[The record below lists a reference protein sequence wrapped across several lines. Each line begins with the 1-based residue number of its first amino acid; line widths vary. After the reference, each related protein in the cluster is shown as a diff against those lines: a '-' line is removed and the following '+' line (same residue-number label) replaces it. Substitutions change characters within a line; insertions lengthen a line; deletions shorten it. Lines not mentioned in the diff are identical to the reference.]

1 MRKSPS
7 THGEPVTTFSTYR
20 TSGERSEDALAQL
33 IDRYCAVWS
42 EPSASRRAELL
53 DQVWAH
59 DATYTDPTVHAA
71 TPAELLAHI
80 ESVLARRPGARVVR
94 TSIVDVHHGITR
106 LSWHVVQAD
115 GVALPDGLDI
125 AELSSDG
132 ERIRRIVGFFGPLRG
147 HVST

>member
-42 EPSASRRAELL
+42 ESSASRRAELL

-59 DATYTDPTVHAA
+59 DATYTDPTIHAA

-94 TSIVDVHHGITR
+94 TSIVDV
-106 LSWHVVQAD
+106 
-115 GVALPDGLDI
+115 ALPDGLDI

-132 ERIRRIVGFFGPLRG
+132 GRIRRIVGFFGPLRG